1 MKIRTKKTPKIDTFY
16 TVQNRTQFS
25 QYSNKALL
33 NNVSSDSPFSTLL
46 SNVSKKKITKE
57 SKARSQ
63 SRTQKPVKH
72 LRCAKIRLK

>member
-46 SNVSKKKITKE
+46 SNASKKFTKE
-57 SKARSQ
+57 SKTRSQ
-63 SRTQKPVKH
+63 SRTQKPDKH
-72 LRCAKIRLK
+72 LRCAKIELK